1 MILEKGIFGI
11 YKIIVLNYIWQ
22 GMFKYYS
29 AVSNRYENK
38 AKLKNNW
45 KWIWDLK
52 GKMLKYKTIYHNR
65 DYHIITKK
73 NINNKIKIYNSI

>member
-1 MILEKGIFGI
+1 
-11 YKIIVLNYIWQ
+11 
-22 GMFKYYS
+22 MFKYCS

-45 KWIWDLK
+45 KSMWDLK

-65 DYHIITKK
+65 DYHIIIKK
-73 NINNKIKIYNSI
+73 NRNNKIKIYISI